1 MEEPK
6 RPKLF
11 VSHHSSKYEVALH
24 VEKALARHGVDCWI
38 APRDVGPGEA
48 FDTAIMKAIRD
59 CAGVLL
65 LFCSHSDKSPHVKR
79 ELILADSAH
88 KAIIPLRL
96 EEIVPDDL
104 AYHLASAQWI
114 DWLEKRDDSIARIAA
129 KAHQLA
135 GLTPPADAAPAAP
148 APAPS
153 PSVTA
158 AADDLHAA
166 ILSQAAEAPAAAPAS
181 VSVRTLIMVGLGLAV
196 AVLAAMLFMR
206 GGDTPKAE
214 VAAATDA
221 PVAATAAPG
230 TGAAAPP
237 ASAGPDT
244 QAASPAAPLPDAGP
258 DTAAPADT
266 AGPATARAK
275 IPPTFNCDKAGTN
288 SEKLICASDELA
300 ALDREMAR
308 AYRQLFNVAVK
319 RRELLAT
326 EQRAWRLSVRDA
338 CPDEACMTRVM
349 RQRIVVLDERRTE
362 ILQNRASAPAAE

>member
-1 MEEPK
+1 MEEAK
-6 RPKLF
+6 RPRLF
-11 VSHHSSKYEVALH
+11 VSHHSSKYDVALH

-48 FDTAIMKAIRD
+48 FDTAITKAIRD
-59 CAGVLL
+59 SAGVLL
-65 LFCSHSDKSPHVKR
+65 LFCSQSDKSPHVKR

-135 GLTPPADAAPAAP
+135 GVPLPASAPPMAPAEAPPAA
-148 APAPS
+148 S
-153 PSVTA
+153 A
-158 AADDLHAA
+158 AADTLHAA
-166 ILSQAAEAPAAAPAS
+166 ILSQTVGPPAPAS
-181 VSVRTLIMVGLGLAV
+181 VSVRTLVMIGLALAV

-206 GGDTPKAE
+206 GDDTPKAE
-214 VAAATDA
+214 VAAASDTPGATTSA
-221 PVAATAAPG
+221 PE
-230 TGAAAPP
+230 TGAAATP
-237 ASAGPDT
+237 ATTAPDAP
-244 QAASPAAPLPDAGP
+244 AASLPGPLPGAGP

-266 AGPATARAK
+266 AAPTRAK

-362 ILQNRASAPAAE
+362 IVQNRAAQGEAAE